1 MPAPLPNAEAGIA
14 PDTPSLNRRDDI
26 QGLRAVAVLM
36 VVAFHAGLPIPGG
49 FIGVDVFFVIS
60 GFVITAMLYRESLQ
74 IGRIR
79 FGRFYFRRFKRLTPA
94 LALTVSVVVVV
105 SALVLSPIGAQVP
118 VAQTAVGA
126 MFLVA
131 NYVIARY
138 SGGYFETGAEKN
150 PLLHT
155 WSLSVEE
162 QFYLIFPAL
171 IALGWHLARRRGLL
185 RFTPVLVVG
194 GVAVASF
201 SLALAGSMGLTFT
214 GSRFVLGFYSPFTR
228 AWEFA
233 AGALLAL
240 AFNRGLRA
248 RRTMTVLGLIGAALL
263 AASLWFITGTTPFPG
278 VWTLL
283 PVCGT
288 LLLLIAGTSPEA
300 PTTRLLSTLPAVRIG
315 DWSYSIYLWHW
326 PFIVFAAL
334 IWPESP
340 GALLTAAALSFAP
353 ALASYRW
360 VETPIRSTAFT
371 DRRRFAALASAT
383 FLVPVALSTTQDL
396 WIPSAFQSNVATF
409 VSDHRVHTA
418 FGKCLSTATM
428 EGPTGKLTGWGSC
441 TWNAGA
447 RGVPL
452 YLVGDSSAGMLTET
466 LEGAAN
472 SLGSPLTLDAAA
484 ACPLVDWYRS
494 GGDPDPASAPICREH
509 VEETLRNLESATPG
523 VVVLANSD
531 VYVWLHGYLVGD
543 EWGALSSDPEQKAT
557 IWKDGLRKVV
567 ERLQSHGHK
576 VVLVQ
581 PVHRFEAPY
590 FWDPAACTRIRI
602 AQDDCEAS
610 MPLSYI
616 DHLQRLTRG
625 AVDELARELS
635 FDVIDLRPLL
645 CDASACETRR
655 SDGLALYGDRAHIS
669 VPFALDLI
677 PRFTDALARLIR

>member
-94 LALTVSVVVVV
+94 LALMVSVVVVV
-105 SALVLSPIGAQVP
+105 SALVLSPIGAQAP
-118 VAQTAVGA
+118 VAQTAIGA

-138 SGGYFETGAEKN
+138 SGGYFDTGAEKN

-240 AFNRGLRA
+240 DFNRGLRA

-263 AASLWFITGTTPFPG
+263 AASLWLITGTTPFPG

-315 DWSYSIYLWHW
+315 DWS
-326 PFIVFAAL
+326 
-334 IWPESP
+334 
-340 GALLTAAALSFAP
+340 
-353 ALASYRW
+353 
-360 VETPIRSTAFT
+360 
-371 DRRRFAALASAT
+371 
-383 FLVPVALSTTQDL
+383 
-396 WIPSAFQSNVATF
+396 
-409 VSDHRVHTA
+409 
-418 FGKCLSTATM
+418 
-428 EGPTGKLTGWGSC
+428 
-441 TWNAGA
+441 
-447 RGVPL
+447 
-452 YLVGDSSAGMLTET
+452 
-466 LEGAAN
+466 
-472 SLGSPLTLDAAA
+472 
-484 ACPLVDWYRS
+484 
-494 GGDPDPASAPICREH
+494 
-509 VEETLRNLESATPG
+509 
-523 VVVLANSD
+523 
-531 VYVWLHGYLVGD
+531 
-543 EWGALSSDPEQKAT
+543 
-557 IWKDGLRKVV
+557 
-567 ERLQSHGHK
+567 
-576 VVLVQ
+576 
-581 PVHRFEAPY
+581 
-590 FWDPAACTRIRI
+590 
-602 AQDDCEAS
+602 
-610 MPLSYI
+610 
-616 DHLQRLTRG
+616 
-625 AVDELARELS
+625 
-635 FDVIDLRPLL
+635 
-645 CDASACETRR
+645 
-655 SDGLALYGDRAHIS
+655 
-669 VPFALDLI
+669 
-677 PRFTDALARLIR
+677 